1 MPTDFTGV
9 RVDFDVHVPMRD
21 GVTLSADVYRP
32 AAEGHYPVVLYRTPY
47 NERVQSYATER
58 GVYYARN
65 HFVLIWMDVRGRG
78 DSDGVFVP
86 YRNDGV
92 DGYDAIEWCAAQSWS
107 NGNVGT
113 SGGSYLG
120 RIQWLSALL
129 RPPHLKAMSVAV
141 TPSDPFVEWP
151 TGTPNPMQLCWFHLV
166 SGRLSQ
172 NMQAVDWLSVYEH
185 LPLLTMDERAG
196 RINPHWREAYAHA
209 QFDEHWDAISYQQ
222 KFERVE
228 VPVLHIT
235 GWYDDEQI
243 GTPLNYMGMTQHGA
257 NDHARQHQKLL
268 IGPWGHQINSTRKLG
283 EIDFG
288 PEALIDLQ
296 GYQLR
301 WFKRWLTDD
310 ENAIDTEPP
319 VRIFV
324 MGSNVWRD
332 ELEWP
337 LARTA
342 FTPFYLHS
350 GGSAN
355 SRFGDGRLAVELPVD
370 ELPDHYT
377 YDPAR
382 PVPFI
387 TEPVSSQI
395 GGPDDYSAVEQRA
408 DVLVYSTTPLT
419 EPMEVTGSIRVT
431 LYAASSAPDTDFT
444 AKLLDVWP
452 NGFAQRLTD
461 GIVRARFREGM
472 SAPSLIEPG
481 VIYAYTLD
489 LWNTAHVF
497 GTGHAIRLEISSSAF
512 PKYDRNQ
519 NTGAPLGLTA
529 DFATAQQT
537 IYHDADHP
545 SCVMLPWI
553 QSTP

>member
-1 MPTDFTGV
+1 MPIDFTGI
-9 RVDFDVHVPMRD
+9 RIDFDVRVPMRD
-21 GVTLSADVYRP
+21 TVTLSADVYRP
-32 AAEGHYPVVLYRTPY
+32 AAEGRYPVLLYRTPY
-47 NERVQSYATER
+47 NERVEPTATER

-65 HFVLIWMDVRGRG
+65 GFVSIWMDVRGRG

-86 YRNDGV
+86 YRSDGE
-92 DGYDAIEWCAAQSWS
+92 DGYDAIEWCAAQNWS
-107 NGNVGT
+107 NGSVGT
-113 SGGSYLG
+113 AGGSYLG
-120 RIQWLSALL
+120 RIQWLTALL

-172 NMQAVDWLSVYEH
+172 NMQAVDWSNVYEH

-196 RINPHWREAYAHA
+196 RINQNWREAYEHP
-209 QFDEHWDAISYQQ
+209 QFDDYWDAISYQQ
-222 KFERVE
+222 KFDRVE

-243 GTPLNYMGMTQHGA
+243 GTPLNYIGMTQHGA
-257 NDHARQHQKLL
+257 TERAWRNQKLL
-268 IGPWGHQINSTRKLG
+268 IRPWGHQINKTRKLG

-288 PEALIDLQ
+288 PDALIDLH

-301 WFKRWLTDD
+301 WFKRWLTN
-310 ENAIDTEPP
+310 EKNGIDTEPP

-324 MGSNVWRD
+324 MGTNVWRD

-337 LARTA
+337 LERTEFTA
-342 FTPFYLHS
+342 FRLHS
-350 GGSAN
+350 SGNAN
-355 SRFGDGRLAVELPVD
+355 SRFGDGTLRVGSPLD
-370 ELPDHYT
+370 EPPDRYE

-395 GGPDDYSAVEQRA
+395 GGPDDYSAIEQRA
-408 DVLVYSTTPLT
+408 DVLVYTSLPLAA
-419 EPMEVTGSIRVT
+419 PMEVTGPVRVT

-452 NGFAQRLTD
+452 SGFAQRLTD
-461 GIVRARFREGM
+461 GIVRARFRNGM
-472 SAPSLIEPG
+472 AAPSLIEPG
-481 VIYAYTLD
+481 QIYEYTID
-489 LWNTAHVF
+489 LWNISQVF
-497 GTGHAIRLEISSSAF
+497 KIGHSFRLEISSSAF

-529 DFATAQQT
+529 EYQTAQQT
-537 IYHDADHP
+537 IYHDAEHP
-545 SCVMLPWI
+545 SCVILPWI
-553 QSTP
+553 LKAQ